1 MIKFFNLHDD
11 IGSDIFEHRIEQP
24 NRLDDYHYP
33 KMKQGG
39 IDTTAIVCCFS
50 SSETWQDMM
59 EQVLYVNASI
69 ERSGHYSFGYDK
81 DIRVFIA
88 LEGMCGI
95 RDQVRKK
102 IQWLYQ
108 HNVRM
113 ASLCWNDHNALACGA
128 KSGNMPLSDLGIE
141 CIEAMNEVHMAIDV
155 SHCCEWNFYDIQ
167 RISTTPILATHSNV
181 KGLFH
186 HYRNLSDPQI
196 QVIQEHGGI
205 LGALPVRWFVTRD
218 ESKQTLKEFIKIIDY
233 IKERFGTQLI
243 ALGFDFMDYMDDPT
257 CMVKGLD
264 SVAHIQNL
272 ANQLLEH
279 GYSQEEVE
287 TICFGNANR
296 YMESYLIYE
305 NEEGK

>member
-1 MIKFFNLHDD
+1 MVKFFNLHDD
-11 IGSDIFEHRIEQP
+11 IGTDIFDHRDSKP

-39 IDTTAIVCCFS
+39 IDTTAIVCCFADA
-50 SSETWQDMM
+50 ETTWQDMVD
-59 EQVLYVNASI
+59 QVLYVNEKIKESK
-69 ERSGHYSFGYDK
+69 HYAFDYSK

-88 LEGMCGI
+88 IEGMCGI
-95 RDQVRKK
+95 KEGAREK
-102 IQWLYQ
+102 IHWLYE
-108 HNVRM
+108 HNVKC

-128 KSGNMPLSDLGIE
+128 KSGNMPLTPLGIE
-141 CIEAMNEVHMAIDV
+141 CVKAMNEVHMAVDV

-181 KGLFH
+181 KGLFN

-196 QVIQEHGGI
+196 QMIMEHGGVI
-205 LGALPVRWFVTRD
+205 GGLPVRWFVTRD
-218 ESKQTLKEFIKIIDY
+218 ESKQTLDEFINIIDY
-233 IKERFGTQLI
+233 IKEKYGTKQI

-272 ANQLLEH
+272 ANRLIER

-287 TICFGNANR
+287 DICFYNANR
-296 YMESYLIYE
+296 YMETYLKYQ
-305 NEEGK
+305 K

>member
-1 MIKFFNLHDD
+1 
-11 IGSDIFEHRIEQP
+11 S
-24 NRLDDYHYP
+24 
-33 KMKQGG
+33 
-39 IDTTAIVCCFS
+39 
-50 SSETWQDMM
+50 
-59 EQVLYVNASI
+59 
-69 ERSGHYSFGYDK
+69 K

-88 LEGMCGI
+88 VEGMCGI
-95 RDQVRKK
+95 RDHAREKIKWLYEHQVRC
-102 IQWLYQ
+102 
-108 HNVRM
+108 
-113 ASLCWNDHNALACGA
+113 ASLCWNDENALACGA
-128 KSGNMPLSDLGIE
+128 KSGNHPLTPLGIE

-155 SHCCEWNFYDIQ
+155 SHCCEWNFYDIA
-167 RISTTPILATHSNV
+167 RVSKSPILATHSNV
-181 KGLFH
+181 KGLFN

-196 QVIQEHGGI
+196 QTIKDVNGI
-205 LGALPVRWFVTRD
+205 LGGLPVRWFVTRD
-218 ESKQTLKEFIKIIDY
+218 ETKQTLDEFINILDY
-233 IKERFGTQLI
+233 IKEKVGIEHI

-257 CMVKGLD
+257 CMVKELD

>member
-1 MIKFFNLHDD
+1 MMVKFFNLHDD
-11 IGSDIFEHRIEQP
+11 IGSDIYEHRQQDA
-24 NRLDDYHYP
+24 NRLDAYHYP

-59 EQVLYVNASI
+59 DQVLYVNKKIAESAHFSY
-69 ERSGHYSFGYDK
+69 EYDK

-88 LEGMCGI
+88 IEGMCGI
-95 RDQVRKK
+95 RDKVNEK
-102 IQWLYQ
+102 IHWLYE

-128 KSGNMPLSDLGIE
+128 KSGNIPLTDLGIA
-141 CIEAMNEVHMAIDV
+141 CIQAMNEVHMAIDV

-181 KGLFH
+181 KGLFN

-196 QVIQEHGGI
+196 QMLQEQGGI
-205 LGALPVRWFVTRD
+205 LGGLPVRWFVTREED
-218 ESKQTLKEFIKIIDY
+218 KQTLDEFINIIDY
-233 IKERFGTQLI
+233 IKVKFGTNFI

-257 CMVKGLD
+257 CMVKGME

-272 ANQLLEH
+272 AQGLSLR

-287 TICFGNANR
+287 NICFYNAQR
-296 YMESYLIYE
+296 YMESYLVYHHE
-305 NEEGK
+305 

>member
-1 MIKFFNLHDD
+1 MVKFFNLHDD
-11 IGSDIFEHRIEQP
+11 IGTDIFDHRDSEP

-39 IDTTAIVCCFS
+39 IDTTAIVCCFADA
-50 SSETWQDMM
+50 ETTWQDMVD
-59 EQVLYVNASI
+59 QVLYVNEKIKESK
-69 ERSGHYSFGYDK
+69 HYAFDYSK

-88 LEGMCGI
+88 IEGMCGI
-95 RDQVRKK
+95 KEGAREK
-102 IQWLYQ
+102 IHWLYE
-108 HNVRM
+108 HNVRC

-128 KSGNMPLSDLGIE
+128 KSGNMPLTPLGIE
-141 CIEAMNEVHMAIDV
+141 CVKAMNEVHMAVDV

-181 KGLFH
+181 KGLFN

-196 QVIQEHGGI
+196 QMIIEHGGVI
-205 LGALPVRWFVTRD
+205 GGLPVRWFVTRD
-218 ESKQTLKEFIKIIDY
+218 ESKQTLDEFINIIDY
-233 IKERFGTQLI
+233 IKEKYGTKQI

-272 ANQLLEH
+272 ANRLIER

-287 TICFGNANR
+287 DICFYNANR
-296 YMESYLIYE
+296 YMETYLKY
-305 NEEGK
+305 